1 MLGRFDV
8 QLFAASVDTPAENA
22 RFAESLGIT
31 YPILSD
37 PSRDVARAYGVLS
50 RSGYASRWT
59 FYVGVDGRIMAIDK
73 EVRAGSHGG
82 DVAARLEKLGVTHL
96 TS

>member
-1 MLGRFDV
+1 V
-8 QLFAASVDTPAENA
+8 QLFAASVDSPAENA
-22 RFAESLGIT
+22 RFAESLGIG

-37 PSRDVARAYGVLS
+37 PSRDVAAAYGVLS

-59 FYVGVDGRIMAIDK
+59 FYIGVDRRILAIDK
-73 EVRAGSHGG
+73 AVRAASHGG
-82 DVAARLEKLGVTHL
+82 DVAERLGELGVTPL

>member
-1 MLGRFDV
+1 M
-8 QLFAASVDTPAENA
+8 FAASVDSPDVNA
-22 RFAESLGIT
+22 RFAASLGLM

-50 RSGYASRWT
+50 RSGFASRWT
-59 FYVGVDGRIMAIDK
+59 FYIGADGRILAIDRQ
-73 EVRAGSHGG
+73 VHAASHGS
-82 DVAARLEKLGVTHL
+82 AILARLKELGVTQL

>member
-1 MLGRFDV
+1 VLGRFDI

-22 RFAESLGIT
+22 RFAESLGIS

-37 PSRDVARAYGVLS
+37 PSRDVARAFGVLS

-59 FYVGVDGRIMAIDK
+59 FYIGVDGRVLAIDK
-73 EVRAGSHGG
+73 EVHAASHGREM
-82 DVAARLEKLGVTHL
+82 AARLEELGVTHL

>member
-1 MLGRFDV
+1 M
-8 QLFAASVDTPAENA
+8 QLFAASVDTPAANA

-59 FYVGVDGRIMAIDK
+59 FYIGVDGEILAVDRNVHA
-73 EVRAGSHGG
+73 ASHGG
-82 DVAARLEKLGVTHL
+82 DIAARLEELGVTQL

>member
-1 MLGRFDV
+1 MFG
-8 QLFAASVDTPAENA
+8 ASVDSPDVNA
-22 RFAESLGIT
+22 SFAESLGLA

-50 RSGYASRWT
+50 RSGFASRWT
-59 FYVGVDGRIMAIDK
+59 FYIGADGRILAVDK
-73 EVRAGSHGG
+73 QVHAASHG
-82 DVAARLEKLGVTHL
+82 DDIVARLNELGVTQL